1 MKKYEF
7 ITFGG
12 SLDTFEIARKIHK
25 RRSDYKGTGLVEDLR
40 ELVTRDPGRSMRS
53 MAQEMECFQ
62 NNCA

>member
-1 MKKYEF
+1 MKKYKF

-25 RRSDYKGTGLVEDLR
+25 RRSHYKGTALVEDLR
-40 ELVTRDPGRSMRS
+40 GPRQVDEVDGTGDER
-53 MAQEMECFQ
+53 FQ